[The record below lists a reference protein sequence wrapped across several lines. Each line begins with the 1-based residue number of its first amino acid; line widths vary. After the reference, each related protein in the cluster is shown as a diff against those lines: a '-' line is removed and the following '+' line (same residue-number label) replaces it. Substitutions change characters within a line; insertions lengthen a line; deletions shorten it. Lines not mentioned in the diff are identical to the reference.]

1 MPAITP
7 RAWIGPEPHDLH
19 RLLLAACSRPS
30 TAAHAAWERWLAAC
44 EFDDEDPASYEL
56 AGLAVARLGPAAGTG
71 PIVARCRGWNRRAWM
86 VSTMADE
93 VVGRIREFSRHHG
106 IDVSPVGD
114 VLTFEVGPSFADR
127 PFPIRAIELQ
137 VHNGSP
143 EDIEALHAV
152 AMQGTASIA
161 IRSGQ
166 LPVSLRTDYPH
177 RLLTRPGGRIA
188 WLVSRNWRRYPVGRT
203 RWVLELMGALSAVAD
218 PHRLAV
224 EVADAAQ
231 QLDTLAAVREALDW
245 LGTAELAD
253 ERVRILRTAV
263 AARPRSIRSRLR
275 LWRVRHPWPPNIL
288 RRQ

>member
-1 MPAITP
+1 MTAITP

-19 RLLLAACSRPS
+19 RLLLAACSQP
-30 TAAHAAWERWLAAC
+30 TMAARAAWEQWLAAC
-44 EFDDEDPASYEL
+44 AFDDEDPASYEL

-143 EDIEALHAV
+143 GDIEALHAI
-152 AMQGTASIA
+152 AMQGTASVA

-177 RLLTRPGGRIA
+177 RLLTHAGGRIA
-188 WLVSRNWRRYPVGRT
+188 WLVSRNWRRYPVGRA
-203 RWVLELMGALSAVAD
+203 RWVLELMAELSAVAD
-218 PHRLAV
+218 PQRLAV
-224 EVADAAQ
+224 EMADAAQ

-245 LGTAELAD
+245 LCAAELAD
-253 ERVRILRTAV
+253 ERVRVLRTAV
-263 AARPRSIRSRLR
+263 VTRPRSIRSRLR